1 MLHSKLEKGQR
12 RNRREYE
19 GREKGIKYIAPKDIS
34 RFVHDVT
41 SPRRVVFATRTIFNA
56 MPICPAVVV
65 SLIRTARVMRPVAI
79 AATTRS
85 RTIPSHCWR
94 QSRIYDGC

>member
-12 RNRREYE
+12 INRIEDE
-19 GREKGIKYIAPKDIS
+19 GRGKRITYIAPKDIS

-41 SPRRVVFATRTIFNA
+41 RPRRVVFATRTIFNA